1 MTVSCRRDSGYSGYK
16 WSSRWQ
22 KSTKRRFVKG
32 KPQVILCCQMN
43 CRMKAI
49 CQSLHRKCVRRY
61 RPLWTWLRKVFKSI
75 VRFPNPLSSQL
86 GIRLANPRQCQSGFR
101 FLHRILFHF
110 CYEWERGV
118 IENGCFLFSDCEC
131 GIRFRA
137 PIKLIP
143 RWIFLQ
149 PFPMTLPCKGH
160 QTGLMEIEKKKIV
173 SRICHQKV
181 PIKPAGLKWEHI
193 FSQAERRGNDLKG
206 QKLS

>member
-1 MTVSCRRDSGYSGYK
+1 
-16 WSSRWQ
+16 
-22 KSTKRRFVKG
+22 
-32 KPQVILCCQMN
+32 MN

-75 VRFPNPLSSQL
+75 VSFPNPLSSQL

-137 PIKLIP
+137 PI
-143 RWIFLQ
+143 RANLQ
-149 PFPMTLPCKGH
+149 MNLHPLFPMTPPPLQGIRPAWWKS
-160 QTGLMEIEKKKIV
+160 KKRKI
-173 SRICHQKV
+173 SQLLSHSQRILFHGPSEVKM
-181 PIKPAGLKWEHI
+181 I
-193 FSQAERRGNDLKG
+193 
-206 QKLS
+206 